1 MTPLF
6 AVAFAVTAVLFTA
19 AALLSVYRIVRG
31 PSILDRMIASDVLL
45 TTLMLVVGAEM
56 VYNGHTRTI
65 PVMLVLSAT
74 AVFATIAVARY
85 VSRQDLATKD
95 EADELDVSMEEPA
108 AGTSTYPSTAADSTG
123 SSTRPGSTGS
133 STTLGSTGPSTTP
146 GTGHASSSGAGSDR

>member
-6 AVAFAVTAVLFTA
+6 TIAFVLIAVLFTA

-45 TTLMLVVGAEM
+45 TTLILVVGAEM

-95 EADELDVSMEEPA
+95 DADELDVSMEEPA
-108 AGTSTYPSTAADSTG
+108 AETSTETESSADSV
-123 SSTRPGSTGS
+123 PG
-133 STTLGSTGPSTTP
+133 PDP
-146 GTGHASSSGAGSDR
+146 RGAR